1 MCLDDHFST
10 VTTEPDPNK
19 TQGRVLHPDQP
30 RVLSERESARAQ
42 GFPDTYEFS
51 CSSSASRYRQIG
63 NAVPPPLAKQLGLK
77 ILEAMGSSVV
87 EMGSSEESSEESPLA
102 RRKRRS
108 TEVQDSQ
115 QEDQRK
121 RERTSEIEI
130 IDLTDET
137 SETLTDHVIDLTD
150 Y

>member
-30 RVLSERESARAQ
+30 RVISERESARAQ

-51 CSSSASRYRQIG
+51 CYSSASRYRQIG

-77 ILEAMGSSVV
+77 ILEAMGSS
-87 EMGSSEESSEESPLA
+87 EWSPLA
-102 RRKRRS
+102 GRKRRS
-108 TEVQDSQ
+108 LGGQ

-137 SETLTDHVIDLTD
+137 LTDIIDLTD
-150 Y
+150 C